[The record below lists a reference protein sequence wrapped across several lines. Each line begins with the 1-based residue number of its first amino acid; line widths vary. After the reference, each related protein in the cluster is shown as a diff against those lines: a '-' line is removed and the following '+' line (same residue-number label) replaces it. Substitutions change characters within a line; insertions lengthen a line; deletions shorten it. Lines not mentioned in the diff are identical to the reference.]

1 MSVLSL
7 GFVQNNF
14 LIFSEL
20 SNLYQVSLAQQS
32 MFKIPVGG
40 PQEGVYTVAF
50 DSAEM
55 KVYWLEMEHLILRR
69 ANINGTGKEDVSIA
83 CGSRKYSV
91 TTAN

>member
-20 SNLYQVSLAQQS
+20 RNLYQVSLAQQS

-55 KVYWLEMEHLILRR
+55 KVYWIEIAYLILRR
-69 ANINGTGKEDVSIA
+69 ANINGTDKEDVSIA
-83 CGSRKYSV
+83 CGSRKYSI